1 MTANDKARQIKAA
14 MRQEQAELVLKN
26 ASFVNVFTKEL
37 MTGDIA
43 ITDGVIVGIC
53 EDYSGMKEL
62 DMQGKVVCPGL
73 IDGHI
78 HLESAA
84 VLPVEFA
91 KAVVPHGTTTV
102 VTDPHEIANV
112 MGTNGIRYMLEASEG
127 LPLDVRFM
135 LPSCVPATAFDESGA
150 TLRAE
155 NIEPFYQEDRV
166 LGLAELM
173 NYVGCVQQ
181 DEDVMQ
187 KVTDAVNHGK
197 IVDGHAPFLSGVEL
211 NAYVAA
217 GVYSD
222 HECSDLEEAKQK
234 LARGQYIMIREG
246 TAAQNLKALLPL
258 LMSTAADR
266 CMFATDDKH
275 PSDLLTKG
283 HIDYIIR
290 EAVRGGVD
298 PITAVCAGTCHAARY
313 FNMKTKGAI
322 APGYDADLT
331 IVDSLESFQVQ
342 TVIQKG
348 RVVFDG
354 QLCEI
359 QTPVIDSELSREAL
373 DTFHL
378 DRVSASDFLKEG
390 SLPLIGMI
398 PGEIVSQNCGH
409 ADGVDLSKDVL
420 KIAVVE
426 RHHHTGHIGVGLIT
440 GYGLKEGAV
449 ATSVAHDSHNI
460 IVIGTSE
467 EEMAAAVN
475 ALIELKGGIVI
486 VKDSERIAD
495 LPLPVAGLMST
506 VSLEDTNRMLN
517 EAKEQA
523 YLLGVQHEID
533 PFMTLSFMSLPVIPS
548 LRVLTQGVFDVDAWK
563 YLC

>member
-1 MTANDKARQIKAA
+1 
-14 MRQEQAELVLKN
+14 
-26 ASFVNVFTKEL
+26 
-37 MTGDIA
+37 
-43 ITDGVIVGIC
+43 
-53 EDYSGMKEL
+53 
-62 DMQGKVVCPGL
+62 
-73 IDGHI
+73 
-78 HLESAA
+78 
-84 VLPVEFA
+84 
-91 KAVVPHGTTTV
+91 
-102 VTDPHEIANV
+102 
-112 MGTNGIRYMLEASEG
+112 
-127 LPLDVRFM
+127 
-135 LPSCVPATAFDESGA
+135 
-150 TLRAE
+150 
-155 NIEPFYQEDRV
+155 
-166 LGLAELM
+166 
-173 NYVGCVQQ
+173 
-181 DEDVMQ
+181 
-187 KVTDAVNHGK
+187 
-197 IVDGHAPFLSGVEL
+197 
-211 NAYVAA
+211 
-217 GVYSD
+217 
-222 HECSDLEEAKQK
+222 
-234 LARGQYIMIREG
+234 
-246 TAAQNLKALLPL
+246 
-258 LMSTAADR
+258 
-266 CMFATDDKH
+266 
-275 PSDLLTKG
+275 
-283 HIDYIIR
+283 
-290 EAVRGGVD
+290 
-298 PITAVCAGTCHAARY
+298 
-313 FNMKTKGAI
+313 MKTKGAI